1 MSPSRVRR
9 PRTVSRA
16 LVASALLA
24 LCLVGS
30 TGVAEPRPSARTGG
44 PASAVPT
51 AVPPAGG
58 ATATDPSAAPP
69 APGTDTAPAAGSAPP
84 PPPAAAG
91 PATAAPS
98 SGSSASA
105 TAAAGTAAAGARD
118 AVVVAGA
125 RGDIPV
131 ERFGAVGDG
140 VTDDTAALQQA
151 LDTVPTGSILR
162 LRAGATYLHSDVLR
176 VRTPGLTVLGRG
188 ATVTATQETRSAF
201 HVDADRV
208 VVEGVTFAL
217 ATSTERFHAYEQM
230 KVRVSADGVVL
241 RDVHVRG
248 AAAAGFYV
256 GNGSGHFLLDRVTV
270 VGSRADGVHVTGGAH
285 DGRVVSPVT
294 TDTGDDGVAV
304 VSYRADGVPCA
315 RVEISSP
322 QVDGTTWGRGISVVG
337 GDDITYT
344 DVAIRDTDAAAVYV
358 GSEGDPYY
366 TFPSRRVRITRG
378 TVTGANTNPA
388 KDHGAVLVYA
398 GNSGTTTAD
407 VTIRDLAITDTRAG
421 ASWELG
427 VLADPGAGVQRVT
440 FSGISLTGGPARPF
454 HTNASPAVR
463 LFDVSDDG
471 SPVPEHRGW

>member
-1 MSPSRVRR
+1 MSPSRARR
-9 PRTVSRA
+9 PVSRA
-16 LVASALLA
+16 LLASALLA
-24 LCLVGS
+24 LCAVGS
-30 TGVAEPRPSARTGG
+30 TGSTVLAEPLPSALTDE
-44 PASAVPT
+44 PAGAAPA
-51 AVPPAGG
+51 AVPPAGP
-58 ATATDPSAAPP
+58 ATVTDPSAPARPGPGATTPPGTGSAPP
-69 APGTDTAPAAGSAPP
+69 SPTAAGSATT
-84 PPPAAAG
+84 ASG
-91 PATAAPS
+91 P
-98 SGSSASA
+98 SAS
-105 TAAAGTAAAGARD
+105 GTAATGATGP
-118 AVVVAGA
+118 VVVAGA

-151 LDTVPTGSILR
+151 LDSVPTGSILR

-294 TDTGDDGVAV
+294 TATGDDGVAV

-315 RVEISSP
+315 RVEITSP
-322 QVDGTTWGRGISVVG
+322 QVNGTTWGRGISVVG

-344 DVAIRDTDAAAVYV
+344 DVAVRDTDAAAVYV

-366 TFPSRRVRITRG
+366 TFPSRRVRISRG
-378 TVTGANTNPA
+378 TVTGANTNSA

-407 VTIRDLAITDTRAG
+407 VTIRDLAVSGTRAG

-440 FSGISLTGGPARPF
+440 FSGISLTGGPSRPF

-471 SPVPEHRGW
+471 FPVPEHRGW

>member
-1 MSPSRVRR
+1 MSTRVGAAPSGRARR
-9 PRTVSRA
+9 LVSRA
-16 LVASALLA
+16 VLASALLA
-24 LCLVGS
+24 LCAVGPTGS
-30 TGVAEPRPSARTGG
+30 T
-44 PASAVPT
+44 
-51 AVPPAGG
+51 VPPG
-58 ATATDPSAAPP
+58 ATP
-69 APGTDTAPAAGSAPP
+69 
-84 PPPAAAG
+84 
-91 PATAAPS
+91 
-98 SGSSASA
+98 
-105 TAAAGTAAAGARD
+105 TAAATGPGAAGA
-118 AVVVAGA
+118 VVPAGA
-125 RGDIPV
+125 ARQVVPV

-140 VTDDTAALQQA
+140 VRDDTAALQRA
-151 LDTVPTGSILR
+151 LDSVPTGSTLR

-176 VRTPGLTVLGRG
+176 VRTPGLTVTGKG

-217 ATSTERFHAYEQM
+217 RTSTQRFHAYEQM

-256 GNGSGHFLLDRVTV
+256 GNGSGGFLLDRVTV

-294 TDTGDDGVAV
+294 TGTGDDGVAV

-315 RVEISSP
+315 RVQITSP
-322 QVDGTTWGRGISVVG
+322 TVNGTTWGRGISVVG

-366 TFPSRRVRITRG
+366 TFPSRRVRVTRG

-407 VTIRDLAITDTRAG
+407 VTIRDLAVSGTRAG
-421 ASWELG
+421 ASWDLG

-440 FSGISLTGGPARPF
+440 LSGISLTGGPPRPF
-454 HTNASPAVR
+454 YTNVPSAVR
-463 LFDVSDDG
+463 LIGVRDDG
-471 SPVPEHRGW
+471 SPVPEKRGW